1 MVGCLWHERQ
11 RTLDSRGGILSDRR
25 LSTLSRSVAG
35 KRVIVT
41 GAASGM
47 GRATAHLFADE
58 GARVAVVDLDAE
70 RVLAVV
76 DEIRQV
82 HGRDAAHDFVA
93 DVGDHD
99 SLKRLVAGVMGQ
111 LGGVDVL
118 INNAGV
124 SMVNS
129 AFQDE
134 DEYEANWARTLDI
147 NLTAHSRLIRLCL
160 PQLRVAE
167 GGGRVVNIAST
178 ESIVVTAGLTAYAA
192 SKAGVVGL
200 TKSFAVEL
208 GRHNVTVNCIC
219 PGPINT
225 EMTAG
230 IDGEAKGIYA
240 KRRVPLRR
248 YGEPEEV
255 AQMTVSLCL
264 PAASF
269 LNGAIIPVDGGM
281 SIRHT

>member
-1 MVGCLWHERQ
+1 MTDDAAGP
-11 RTLDSRGGILSDRR
+11 RR
-25 LSTLSRSVAG
+25 LSRLSRSVAG

-70 RVLAVV
+70 GVAQVV
-76 DEIRQV
+76 DEIRDV
-82 HGRDAAHDFVA
+82 HGHAAAIDVCCDVASHD
-93 DVGDHD
+93 D
-99 SLKRLVAGVMGQ
+99 LKQLVATVTER
-111 LGGVDVL
+111 LGGIDVL

-124 SMVNS
+124 SMINS

-134 DEYEANWARTLDI
+134 ETYESNWARTLDV
-147 NLTAHSRLIRLCL
+147 NLTAHSRLVRLCVPSL
-160 PQLRVAE
+160 QQAD
-167 GGGRVVNIAST
+167 GGGRIVNIAST
-178 ESIVVTAGLTAYAA
+178 ESIVVTAGLAAYAA
-192 SKAGVVGL
+192 TKAGVVGL

-208 GRHNVTVNCIC
+208 GRHGITVNCVC

-225 EMTAG
+225 AMTSA
-230 IDGEAKGIYA
+230 IDREAKEVYA

-255 AQMTVSLCL
+255 AHITLSMCL
-264 PAASF
+264 PSASF
-269 LNGAIIPVDGGM
+269 LNGAVVAVDGGM
-281 SIRHT
+281 TIRHT